1 MPLKPW
7 YTIVT
12 PREDLRESRPLD
24 ASEFAVH
31 LDQVRSGSAR
41 PDYQDPQRFFERTY
55 LTKNLTGLTAE
66 VLRRLSGV
74 NTETSAVFNLT
85 TQFGGGK
92 THALTLLYHLAKN
105 GPKANG
111 WLGVGRILERADLA
125 VVPQAAV
132 AVFVGTE
139 FDALTGRG
147 GTDGTPL
154 RKTPW
159 GEIAYQLG
167 GEKALSVLKQH
178 EHEYIEPKGDVIREF
193 LPKDRPVLI
202 LMDEIL
208 TYCSTYRKLG
218 YHDRLYNFIMSLSE
232 TARSM
237 ENVALVISLPS
248 SVVFEFT
255 TDDANDQ
262 ARFEHMVNRL
272 GKAVMMSEETEIAE
286 IIRRRLF
293 EWDPRGVTSDG
304 RIILPREA
312 QEACEAY
319 ANWIIQHR
327 TQLPGGDFPIDQ
339 AKKEFLATYPFHP
352 SVLSVFER
360 KWQVLPRFQR
370 TRGVLRLLALW
381 ISRAYQEGYQGAQ
394 RDPLLS
400 LGTAP
405 LEDTFFRAAL
415 LEQLGDK
422 LLEAA
427 ITTDIVGHSDSHAA
441 RLDEEA
447 PESICK
453 QRLHRKVAT
462 SIFFESKGG
471 QIRGEATVPEIR
483 LAVSD
488 PDLDIGNVETVLE
501 ALRNACYYLRPES
514 GKYRYDVIP
523 NINKIL
529 ADRRANIPT
538 IKINDLVT
546 TEIESVFKSGN
557 GIEKIFFPEQSGD
570 IPNRPVLTMVI
581 LSPEHTVKKEDTLW
595 LIEQMTRES
604 GNSGRTF
611 KSALIWM
618 VAEDDQPLRDA
629 ARQHI
634 AWEMIQEEYQEDQL
648 RLDDQQKRDLAE
660 NIAKSKRDLREAV
673 WRQYKNLMLLDKE
686 NEIKTINLGLVHS
699 SAADTMS
706 GLILNRLR
714 NDAEINDQIN
724 PSFLVRNWIST
735 TEWST
740 LSVRDAFFASPRFP
754 RLTNP
759 EAIKETIARGVSSG
773 IIAYV
778 AKGQGSEY
786 ESFIY
791 NQPLTSMEVEIS
803 EDMYL
808 ITRETAENY
817 LQRKRAILTSI
828 QIEPANVELA
838 PGQKFQFSITCLD
851 QYGQSM
857 QTGNAIWG
865 SEGGNIDQ
873 KGHFQAGSAVGQ
885 FSVSV
890 LVGEFR
896 SIANIVIKEGAVKS
910 DPETP
915 VSTTPYQL
923 SHVGW
928 NGVIPWQKWTIFYN
942 KVLARFATGFNL
954 KISVQVDIDSDK
966 GISPQ
971 KVDETRAA
979 LTELGMDDNIQ
990 IE

>member
-7 YTIVT
+7 YTVVT

-31 LDQVRSGSAR
+31 LDQVRTGEAR

-55 LTKNLTGLTAE
+55 LTKNLTGLAAE
-66 VLRRLSGV
+66 VLRRLSGI

-92 THALTLLYHLAKN
+92 THALTLLYHLVKN

-111 WLGVGRILERADLA
+111 WLGVGRILECAEL
-125 VVPQAAV
+125 VKVPQAAV

-147 GTDGTPL
+147 GMDGTPL

-167 GEKALSVLKQH
+167 GEKALAVLEKH
-178 EHEYIEPKGDVIREF
+178 EKEYIEPKGDVIRKF

-218 YHDRLYNFIMSLSE
+218 YHDRLYNFIMALSE
-232 TARSM
+232 TARSL
-237 ENVALVISLPS
+237 ENVVLVLSLPS

-272 GKAVMMSEETEIAE
+272 GKAVMMFEETETAE

-293 EWDPRGVTSDG
+293 EWDPRAVTSDG
-304 RIILPREA
+304 RIILSKEA
-312 QEACEAY
+312 QATCEEY
-319 ANWIIQHR
+319 ANWIIEHR
-327 TQLPGGDFPIDQ
+327 TQLPGSDFPIDQ

-381 ISRAYQEGYQGAQ
+381 ISQAYQEGYKGAQ
-394 RDPLLS
+394 RDSLLS

-405 LEDTFFRAAL
+405 LEDTYFRAAL

-427 ITTDIVGHSDSHAA
+427 ITTDIVGHADSHSA
-441 RLDEEA
+441 RLDEDA
-447 PESICK
+447 PESIRK

-501 ALRNACYYLRPES
+501 ALRSACYYLRPEG
-514 GKYRYDVIP
+514 GKYRFDVIP

-529 ADRRANIPT
+529 ADRRANIPAN
-538 IKINDLVT
+538 KVDDLVT
-546 TEIESVFKSGN
+546 DEIEGVFKAGN
-557 GIEKIFFPEQSGD
+557 GVEKIFFPEQSGD
-570 IPNRPVLTMVI
+570 IPNRPVLTLVI
-581 LSPEHTVKKEDTLW
+581 LSPEHTVHKEDTIW
-595 LIEQMTRES
+595 LVEQMTRES

-611 KSALIWM
+611 KSALIWI
-618 VAEDDQPLRDA
+618 VTEDEQPIRDA
-629 ARQHI
+629 ARQRI
-634 AWEMIQEEYQEDQL
+634 AWEMIQDEYQEGQL
-648 RLDDQQKRDLAE
+648 RLDDQQKRELSE
-660 NIAKSKRDLREAV
+660 NFSKAKRDLREAV
-673 WRQYKNLMLLDKE
+673 WRQYKNLMLLDKD

-699 SAADTMS
+699 SAADTMTD
-706 GLILNRLR
+706 LILNRLR

-724 PSFLVRNWIST
+724 PAFLVRNWVST
-735 TEWST
+735 PEWST
-740 LSVRDAFFASPRFP
+740 IAVRDAFFASPLFP

-759 EAIKETIARGVSSG
+759 GTIKDTIAQGVSSG
-773 IIAYV
+773 ALAYV
-778 AKGQGSEY
+778 GKGVGSEY
-786 ESFIY
+786 EPFVYKQS
-791 NQPLTSMEVEIS
+791 LTRTEVEIS
-803 EDMYL
+803 EDMYV
-808 ITRETAENY
+808 ITGETAEMY
-817 LQRKRAILTSI
+817 LQRKRTILTKV
-828 QIEPANVELA
+828 QIEPSQLELA
-838 PGQKFQFSITCLD
+838 PGQKYQFVVICLD
-851 QYGQSM
+851 QYGQPM
-857 QTGNAIWG
+857 QSGNAIWG
-865 SEGGNIDQ
+865 SDGGNIDQ
-873 KGHFQAGSAVGQ
+873 SGLFQASGETGQ
-885 FSVSV
+885 FTVSA
-890 LVGEFR
+890 LMGEFR
-896 SIANIVIKEGAVKS
+896 AVANVLIKEGQVQ
-910 DPETP
+910 PEP
-915 VSTTPYQL
+915 VPHPQPPPTMVN
-923 SHVGW
+923 HFGW
-928 NGVIPWQKWTIFYN
+928 QGVIPWQKWTIFYN
-942 KVLARFATGFNL
+942 KVLARFATGFKM
-954 KISVQVDIDSDK
+954 KILVQVDVSSDN

-971 KVDETRAA
+971 KIDETRAA
-979 LTELGMDDNIQ
+979 LSELGMDDNIKT
-990 IE
+990 E